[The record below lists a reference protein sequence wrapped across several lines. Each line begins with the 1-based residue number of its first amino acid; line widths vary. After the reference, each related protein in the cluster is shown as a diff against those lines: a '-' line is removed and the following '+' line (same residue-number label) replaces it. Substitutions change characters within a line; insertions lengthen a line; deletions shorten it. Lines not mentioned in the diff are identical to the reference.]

1 MIHEI
6 PFYSLHEMWKTYV
19 LELSEYGDLETQD
32 QCIFY

>member
-1 MIHEI
+1 MKFHFI
-6 PFYSLHEMWKTYV
+6 FLHEMWKTYA